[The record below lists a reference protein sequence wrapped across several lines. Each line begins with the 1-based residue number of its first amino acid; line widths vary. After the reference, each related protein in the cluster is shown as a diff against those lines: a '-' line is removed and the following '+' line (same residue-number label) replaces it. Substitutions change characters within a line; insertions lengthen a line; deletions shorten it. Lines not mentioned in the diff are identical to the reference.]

1 MSAKRQRNYEL
12 ERLIRVLVHT
22 VGATIDKNI
31 GDLEQDIAEQLAT
44 DSETPSPRTVQN
56 YYVSKGKYTAQVI
69 EVFLRC
75 AASCPYLNR
84 AWGEKLLRLTGFDRS
99 DHFID
104 LLQQLW
110 PSIPVEIRI
119 AQARKGFLPPPT
131 YSSFVM
137 RSVAF
142 PIVMEAL
149 SARNTLVL
157 IEGMGGIGK
166 TSLAR
171 EVAWRCVNAT
181 AAEQAAG
188 VPPFDLT
195 IWVSDKDQPGKT
207 WLSTVLDL
215 VADVLGAP
223 ELTRL
228 DPDKKQVAVENLL
241 RGRRTLLI
249 VDNLETVSDPALL
262 YWLPRVPEPSKV
274 LITSRESRPELIA
287 RGAWRVELKQLTEAE
302 GREFIIQHSRRI
314 GFQPAPDASTQLLLI
329 ERLGG
334 NPKAIEIILGLAQ
347 RSRRPVAQLL
357 QQSGSELASLVA
369 SSWATLKP
377 TERKIGMAL
386 ALFPA
391 SVGDAVLAQVA
402 GIDIDL
408 YYKAV
413 QQLQDLALIETE
425 QYPDGVEVDDVRR
438 SLHPVPR
445 QFITAQLQKEGL
457 FAAEVQARRAAWAVE
472 YAETYGGFRPNE
484 PQALARL
491 ALEEPNLWAIFQWAS
506 DHGPDRDALTLATRL
521 EYFYYTRALWGK
533 NRDLYQR
540 AIRAARRLGDPAA
553 LCDTLALLIL
563 LLSRQ
568 GQPAVAQNELAEL
581 VALSRSTELGGEHF
595 FRAYHAP
602 AVAYLALSQL
612 EAAAT
617 SWQMIIDQAE
627 ERGVS
632 PKLITGTLHWLA
644 LCRQRQGEPSAAR
657 ALMEQSLA
665 LALEQKNPRRAAR
678 NQIALASFALD
689 AGNADEA
696 ARYLDEARANDPV
709 PDQEQ
714 RAHYLLALGRLQ
726 GLRGET
732 DAARAALAEAL
743 PLFERMGMEPEVRE
757 VRARQDA
764 LDT

>member
-1 MSAKRQRNYEL
+1 MSEKRPRNFEL

-22 VGATIDKNI
+22 VAAHLNKNI
-31 GDLEQDIAEQLAT
+31 GDLEQDLAERLAP
-44 DSETPSPRTVQN
+44 DSEAPSHRTVQN
-56 YYVSKGKYTAQVI
+56 YYSSKGKYTAHTI
-69 EVFLRC
+69 EIFLRC
-75 AASCPYLNR
+75 AADCPYLNR

-99 DHFID
+99 DHCID

-110 PSIPVEIRI
+110 PSVAGVTR
-119 AQARKGFLPPPT
+119 ADQARKSFLPPPT
-131 YSSFVM
+131 YPTFVM
-137 RSVAF
+137 RSVAY
-142 PIVMEAL
+142 PLVMEAL
-149 SARNTLVL
+149 SARNTLVV

-181 AAEQAAG
+181 AAEQATG

-215 VADVLGAP
+215 IADVLGAP

-228 DPDKKQVAVENLL
+228 APDKKQVAVENLL
-241 RGRRTLLI
+241 RGRRVLLV
-249 VDNLETVSDPALL
+249 VDNLETITDPALH
-262 YWLPRVPEPSKV
+262 YWLPRIPEPSKV
-274 LITSRESRPELIA
+274 LVTSRESRPELIA

-302 GREFIIQHSRRI
+302 GRAFIAQHSRRI
-314 GFQPAPDASTQLLLI
+314 GLQPGPDAATQLLLI

-347 RSRRPVAQLL
+347 RSRRPIAQLL
-357 QQSGSELASLVA
+357 EHSGSELDTLVA

-377 TERKIGMAL
+377 TERKIAMAL
-386 ALFPA
+386 ALFPS
-391 SVGDAVLAQVA
+391 SVGDAVLAEVA
-402 GIDIDL
+402 GVGSDS
-408 YYKAV
+408 YYNAV
-413 QQLQDLALIETE
+413 QHLQDLALIETE

-445 QFITAQLQKEGL
+445 QYITAQLQKEGL

-472 YAETYGGFRPNE
+472 YADVYGGFRPNE

-491 ALEEPNLWAIFQWAS
+491 AIEEPNLWAIFQWAS

-521 EYFYYTRALWGK
+521 EYYYYTRALWGK

-553 LCDTLALLIL
+553 LCDALALLIL

-568 GQPAVAQNELAEL
+568 GQPAAAQNELAEL
-581 VALSRSTELGGEHF
+581 VAIGRNEALRGEQF
-595 FRAYHAP
+595 FRAHHAP
-602 AVAYLALSQL
+602 AVAYLALGRL
-612 EAAAT
+612 EAAAEA
-617 SWQMIIDQAE
+617 WQTIVDLAE

-657 ALMEQSLA
+657 ALMERSLA
-665 LALEQKNPRRAAR
+665 LALEQQNPRRAAR
-678 NQIALASFALD
+678 NQIALALFALD
-689 AGNADEA
+689 AGNAAEA
-696 ARYLDEARANDPV
+696 GRWLGEAQANDPE

-714 RAHYLLALGRLQ
+714 QAHFRLAQARLHALL
-726 GLRGET
+726 GELS
-732 DAARAALAEAL
+732 AARVTFTEAL

-757 VRARQDA
+757 VRGRIEA
-764 LDT
+764 L